1 MRITVELQEAF
12 SYSIFPSLILLGLIV
27 LFTLY
32 FIFSKKNNK
41 KTEEKEIVIKEVKKD
56 VNKIKE
62 KYLKKL
68 DNLETKI
75 NERKIS
81 IRGAYQNLSSIIR
94 LFVFEVTNI
103 KVQNCTLREIDK
115 LNMPNLTKLI
125 EEYYAP
131 EFAEHSLGNI
141 KASLEKT
148 RKVIEKWN

>member
-1 MRITVELQEAF
+1 MQITVKLQEAF
-12 SYSIFPSLILLGLIV
+12 SYSILPSLILLGLIV
-27 LFTLY
+27 LLTIY
-32 FIFSKKNNK
+32 FIWSKKNSK

-68 DNLETKI
+68 ENLETKI
-75 NERKIS
+75 NEKKIS
-81 IRGAYQNLSSIIR
+81 IRGTYQNLSSIIR
-94 LFVFEVTNI
+94 LFVYEVTNI

-115 LNMPNLTKLI
+115 LNMPNLTRLI

-141 KASLEKT
+141 KSSLEKT
-148 RKVIEKWN
+148 RKVIEKWS